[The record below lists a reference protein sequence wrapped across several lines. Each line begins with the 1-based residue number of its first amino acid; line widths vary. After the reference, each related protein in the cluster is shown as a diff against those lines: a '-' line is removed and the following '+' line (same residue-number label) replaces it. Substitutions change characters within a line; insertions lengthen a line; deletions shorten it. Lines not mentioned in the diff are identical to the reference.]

1 MAPCAPNN
9 SWNEL
14 NYCWPAG
21 PRLASAAPP
30 FIQSSQW
37 MNWMALLCLAAACDA
52 LVLRS
57 IKPNQF
63 MFCFIDFS
71 SLHQFHKIIQV
82 DWFDFTLL
90 LLEGLFAAVF
100 SSGRS
105 HWRCSAHNQP
115 KRESSQPFPSFA
127 LLNSIQTPQRA
138 PMPVSKAKTNNNSH
152 SQRELLNGLCCCWM
166 GGGVN
171 LYFFQLTHSQQSTIR
186 SWRSNVYN
194 YCYNIFLFVN

>member
-1 MAPCAPNN
+1 
-9 SWNEL
+9 
-14 NYCWPAG
+14 
-21 PRLASAAPP
+21 
-30 FIQSSQW
+30 
-37 MNWMALLCLAAACDA
+37 MALLCLAAACDA

-138 PMPVSKAKTNNNSH
+138 ANGSLIHH
-152 SQRELLNGLCCCWM
+152 SISLPILKEQRAMNDWIECCRAALI
-166 GGGVN
+166 N
-171 LYFFQLTHSQQSTIR
+171 
-186 SWRSNVYN
+186 
-194 YCYNIFLFVN
+194 